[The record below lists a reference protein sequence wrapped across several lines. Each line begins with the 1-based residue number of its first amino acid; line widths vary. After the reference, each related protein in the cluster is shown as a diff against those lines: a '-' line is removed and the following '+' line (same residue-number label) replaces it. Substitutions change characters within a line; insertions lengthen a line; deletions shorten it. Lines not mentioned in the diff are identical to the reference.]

1 MAGKV
6 CVVLGVGPGTGMSCV
21 RKWAKEGFKVA
32 MVSRTESK
40 LKELAAKNPGKHIS
54 SLSKCERRVS
64 MPSSFV
70 DLLP

>member
-1 MAGKV
+1 MAAKV

-40 LKELAAKNPGKHIS
+40 LKELAAKNSG
-54 SLSKCERRVS
+54 
-64 MPSSFV
+64 
-70 DLLP
+70 